1 MNYNQSSLPVRVLM
15 NLSFFHAA
23 FEGLLV
29 NELRTTQLKDHKVR
43 SSRGPACALVPAP
56 LRMLTLCSPRRAL
69 VQYGVDI
76 EVPGAVILST
86 FGFRSQAFWWP
97 DVSLLVG
104 TIVVWLSLS
113 FVVLQVFVREK
124 R

>member
-29 NELRTTQLKDHKVR
+29 NELRTTQLKDHKV
-43 SSRGPACALVPAP
+43 C
-56 LRMLTLCSPRRAL
+56 RRARRNSCDAL
-69 VQYGVDI
+69 QLT
-76 EVPGAVILST
+76 PST
-86 FGFRSQAFWWP
+86 SR
-97 DVSLLVG
+97 
-104 TIVVWLSLS
+104 TT
-113 FVVLQVFVREK
+113 VR